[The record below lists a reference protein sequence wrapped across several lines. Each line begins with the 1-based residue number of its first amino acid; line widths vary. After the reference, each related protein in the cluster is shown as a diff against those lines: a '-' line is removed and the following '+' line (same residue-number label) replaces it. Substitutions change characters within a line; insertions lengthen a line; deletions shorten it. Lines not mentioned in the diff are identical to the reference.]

1 MKKTIAMLMVALMAV
16 GVLAGCAATAPTQ
29 PAATEAP
36 AEATTEATATPVVED
51 LSETGTLK
59 LAWVAGIGTN
69 SIFEC
74 PYTDIKC
81 LYPNMLFSTLV

>member
-69 SIFEC
+69 SIFL
-74 PYTDIKC
+74 IV
-81 LYPNMLFSTLV
+81 LFQNRFQIQVVAVSKVA